1 MVCLCHAQE
10 LLIKAH
16 TNQSPQE
23 MTRLQLLLSTEEA
36 ALFDAGRASADAFN
50 RWRFGGRPLA
60 QRASMK
66 RRRDRARVNGH

>member
-1 MVCLCHAQE
+1 MVYLCHAQE

-23 MTRLQLLLSTEEA
+23 MTRLQSLLSTEEA
-36 ALFDAGRASADAFN
+36 ALFDAGRASTDAFN

-60 QRASMK
+60 QRGSMK
-66 RRRDRARVNGH
+66 RRRDGARVNGH